1 MNVPRQ
7 HLRAGAGWLQRSFDP
22 WLLLGLL
29 ALAGIGA
36 AVLYSAGGGDP
47 ALVQRHGLRLAIGLV
62 LLVVLAHVPPP
73 LLRGV
78 SPWFYALSIVLLL
91 AVALFGVGRSANHWL
106 DLGIIRFQPA
116 EMVKLSLPMMMAWLL
131 HSQATPPRPATVL
144 QLLVLMAVPVLMI
157 VKQPDLGTAVLVA
170 ASGATV
176 LFLSGLAWRWIVLA
190 GAALAAAA
198 PVAWYFLQEYQRNR
212 VRTFLDPEA
221 DPLGQGW
228 NIIQSKIA
236 VGSGG
241 LHGKGFLQGTQ
252 SQLQYLPEHTTD
264 FAVAV
269 LAEEFGF
276 VGMLVLFALCLLVG
290 ARALWIATGARD
302 SYARLLAGALALTFL
317 IYVCANAA
325 MVSGL
330 LPVVGV
336 PMPFISYGGTSTV
349 TLLAGFGIVMAVH
362 RHQRRGV
369 PRSPLG

>member
-1 MNVPRQ
+1 
-7 HLRAGAGWLQRSFDP
+7 
-22 WLLLGLL
+22 
-29 ALAGIGA
+29 
-36 AVLYSAGGGDP
+36 
-47 ALVQRHGLRLAIGLV
+47 
-62 LLVVLAHVPPP
+62 
-73 LLRGV
+73 
-78 SPWFYALSIVLLL
+78 
-91 AVALFGVGRSANHWL
+91 
-106 DLGIIRFQPA
+106 
-116 EMVKLSLPMMMAWLL
+116 MVKLSLPMMMAWLL

-302 SYARLLAGALALTFL
+302 SYARLLSGALALTFL

-362 RHQRRGV
+362 RHQRRVV

>member
-1 MNVPRQ
+1 MNRPAGQ
-7 HLRAGAGWLQRSFDP
+7 LRDGAGWLQASFDP
-22 WLLLGLL
+22 WLLLSLL
-29 ALAGIGA
+29 TLAGIGA
-36 AVLYSAGGGDP
+36 AVLYSAGGGDA
-47 ALVQRHGLRLAIGLV
+47 ALVHRHGMRLAIGLV

-78 SPWFYALSIVLLL
+78 SPWFYLGSIVLLA
-91 AVALFGVGRSANHWL
+91 AVAVFGEGRGARSWL
-106 DLGIIRFQPA
+106 DLGFVRFQPS
-116 EMVKLSLPMMMAWLL
+116 ELVKLSLPMMLAWLL
-131 HSQATPPRPATVL
+131 HAQPAPPRLVTVL
-144 QLLVLMAVPVLMI
+144 PLLVLVALPVLMI
-157 VKQPDLGTAVLVA
+157 VEQPDLGTAVLVA

-176 LFLSGLAWRWIVLA
+176 LFLAGLSWRWIALGA
-190 GAALAAAA
+190 GALAAAA
-198 PVAWYFLQEYQRNR
+198 PVAWYFMYEHQRNR

-221 DPLGQGW
+221 DPLGMGW

-241 LHGKGFLQGTQ
+241 LQGKGFLQGTQ

-276 VGMLVLFALCLLVG
+276 VGVLVLLALCLFVG
-290 ARALWIATGARD
+290 GRALWIATGARD
-302 SYARLLAGALALTFL
+302 AYARLLSGSLALTFL
-317 IYVCANAA
+317 VYVCINAA
-325 MVSGL
+325 MVAGL

-349 TLLAGFGIVMAVH
+349 TLLAGFGIVMSVY

-369 PRSPLG
+369 PRSSLR